1 MRPAQ
6 GIKHYDNTNIDWV
19 TNHAR
24 MKAKEH
30 YGDKIL
36 DIEAAMLSN
45 HCSAVRELQEQKR
58 KAIENKKFPDN
69 LFSTPTKNRKDAS
82 VPLQWIRKKDGQ

>member
-1 MRPAQ
+1 LLNNLVYLPYYRITIWIEDKRLAQ
-6 GIKHYDNTNIDWV
+6 GIKHYDNSNIDWV

-45 HCSAVRELQEQKR
+45 HCSAVRSFL
-58 KAIENKKFPDN
+58 A
-69 LFSTPTKNRKDAS
+69 
-82 VPLQWIRKKDGQ
+82 